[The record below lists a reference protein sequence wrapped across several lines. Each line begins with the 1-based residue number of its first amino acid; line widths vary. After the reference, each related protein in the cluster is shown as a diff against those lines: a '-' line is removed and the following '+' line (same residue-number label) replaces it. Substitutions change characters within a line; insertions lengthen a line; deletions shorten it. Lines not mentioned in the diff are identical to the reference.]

1 MVDAMVSNTIDFTV
15 VRVRVSLPAQTSKRV
30 VSLLKQ
36 LFFVAPPEIRLYIST
51 MLQLT
56 GDGSH
61 TLYSERYGVT
71 YHSHFGAT
79 TESMHVFINAGL
91 RFKAA
96 VQNHVD
102 VLETGFGTGLNA
114 FLTWLEA
121 ERRNLGVRY
130 LGLEIQPVSAQQAA
144 EFNYADLLGEPLRKQ
159 DFLQLHT
166 LSWGERYTLSNNFV
180 FEKKLLPIQEFHA
193 KEAFDVVYF
202 DAFSPQSQP
211 ELWTQEVFANMY
223 DALRPDGILVTYC
236 AQGEFKRTL
245 KKVGFSVERVQG
257 PPGKREMT
265 RAWKNLS

>member
-1 MVDAMVSNTIDFTV
+1 
-15 VRVRVSLPAQTSKRV
+15 
-30 VSLLKQ
+30 
-36 LFFVAPPEIRLYIST
+36 

-61 TLYSERYGVT
+61 TLLSERFGVT

-114 FLTWLEA
+114 FMTWLEA
-121 ERRNLGVRY
+121 ERRNLTVGY
-130 LGLEIQPVSAQQAA
+130 LGLEIQPITPEQAA
-144 EFNYADLLGEPLRKQ
+144 TFNYPEQLGVPTRAE
-159 DFLQLHT
+159 DFLQLHNV
-166 LSWGERYTLSNNFV
+166 SWGEKHRLSNNFV
-180 FEKKLLPIQEFHA
+180 FEKQLTPIQDFYA
-193 KEAFDVVYF
+193 PEAFDVVYF
-202 DAFSPQSQP
+202 DAFAPQAQP
-211 ELWTQEVFANMY
+211 ELWTQDVFKNMY
-223 DALRPDGILVTYC
+223 ESLRPEGILVTYC

-245 KKVGFSVERVQG
+245 KKVGFSVERIQG

-265 RAWKNLS
+265 RAWKNQS